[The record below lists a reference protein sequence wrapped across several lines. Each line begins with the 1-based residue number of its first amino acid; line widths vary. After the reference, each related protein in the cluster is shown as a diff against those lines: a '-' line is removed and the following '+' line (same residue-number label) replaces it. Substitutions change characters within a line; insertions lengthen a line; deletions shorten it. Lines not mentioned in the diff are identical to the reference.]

1 MVSPNKYALHSA
13 NKYLNQQE
21 KLLDY
26 KEKVDR
32 LSADGR
38 KSVELSKSKYVKQVD
53 YINNLLTPAKEHIR
67 VNIKVNN
74 KLVEKAKVDKL
85 SELVACL
92 NNDDD
97 SFCVTTVDSDD
108 LEVSKYVRN
117 RMLEWHIEEQIMR
130 AMLGLSDG
138 VLTANDARGITK
150 VSEDA
155 FSQTTFTASDF
166 QLYNDVVK
174 ATNDPDYE
182 KGVDERIDNAL
193 KKKYGIAILPEGFD
207 YASLDS
213 GRYMMHTK

>member
-53 YINNLLTPAKEHIR
+53 YINNLLTPAKKHIR

-97 SFCVTTVDSDD
+97 SFCVTTVDLDD
-108 LEVSKYVRN
+108 LELSKYVRN

-138 VLTANDARGITK
+138 VLTDNDARGITK

-155 FSQTTFTASDF
+155 LSQTTFTASDF

-174 ATNDPDYE
+174 ASNDP
-182 KGVDERIDNAL
+182 
-193 KKKYGIAILPEGFD
+193 
-207 YASLDS
+207 
-213 GRYMMHTK
+213 